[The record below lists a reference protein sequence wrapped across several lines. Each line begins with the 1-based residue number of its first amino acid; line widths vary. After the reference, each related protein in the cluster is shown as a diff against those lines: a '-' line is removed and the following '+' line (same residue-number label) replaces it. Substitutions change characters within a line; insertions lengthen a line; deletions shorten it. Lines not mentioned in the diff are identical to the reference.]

1 MGVLVR
7 PCHPCP
13 CVRTGDRKED
23 RVSAHPQ
30 LTLRRRDSN
39 HTRYLQLVDC
49 STMLCGRCHN
59 ACDTTQTAFHS
70 VLLYAACSP
79 ASGAFSR
86 TPTATQ
92 IEQVPT
98 QTRMSEPSPAR
109 ASTQPDA
116 STPRPAPE
124 VFVLELV
131 AAALAAVA
139 ADVLLEVEERL
150 EELPLDA
157 AKLEADEDAPA
168 AALET
173 VTPEAVA
180 GSEKDESEVRGI
192 GV

>member
-1 MGVLVR
+1 
-7 PCHPCP
+7 
-13 CVRTGDRKED
+13 
-23 RVSAHPQ
+23 
-30 LTLRRRDSN
+30 
-39 HTRYLQLVDC
+39 
-49 STMLCGRCHN
+49 
-59 ACDTTQTAFHS
+59 
-70 VLLYAACSP
+70 
-79 ASGAFSR
+79 
-86 TPTATQ
+86 
-92 IEQVPT
+92 
-98 QTRMSEPSPAR
+98 MSEPSPAR

-124 VFVLELV
+124 VFVLEPV

-139 ADVLLEVEERL
+139 AEVLLEVEERL